1 MDFHHMA
8 MNLMQDVKR
17 KFFQTG
23 ALKIL
28 FLTVLGPIL
37 LSQPAWC
44 QRVPARQV
52 GTKEFFLAFCCVVMV
67 GIATNAYLFGLIR
80 PGEGVSRFQRLW
92 EFSAVTFGGFSWK
105 GLALWSFLSLFMEL
119 LMIRWISSEIRIF
132 AYFKNF
138 VLIACFLGF
147 GLGCYLS
154 RKKTTL
160 LLMLIPLLMLT
171 TMVEVPWRG
180 LRAAIG
186 ELPSWVAASAGTHFW
201 EAPSVLAL
209 PAFAAA
215 TAVIVPIFGLLVFFF
230 VPMGQMVGFYVENAE
245 NGIIAYSLNVFAAL

>member
-105 GLALWSFLSLFMEL
+105 GLALWSLLSLFMEL

-132 AYFKNF
+132 AYFNNF
-138 VLIACFLGF
+138 VLIACYLGF

-154 RKKTTL
+154 RRKVNL
-160 LLMLIPLLMLT
+160 LLMFVPLFVLTALIRI
-171 TMVEVPWRG
+171 PWTA
-180 LRAAIG
+180 LRAMISQ
-186 ELPSWVAASAGTHFW
+186 LPAFVGASAGMQVW
-201 EAPSVLAL
+201 GVPSARTL
-209 PAFAAA
+209 PMLAAA
-215 TAVIVPIFGLLVFFF
+215 TAV
-230 VPMGQMVGFYVENAE
+230 
-245 NGIIAYSLNVFAAL
+245 